1 MKTASLLI
9 SILFT
14 SVCLGQEVKIK
25 VLTPNQARLQETQ
38 SMAERIWEEQDRQK
52 EKELAKI
59 SAKAE
64 WYEFRKGT
72 KTAFKGK
79 FLAIEPG
86 KDIGMHPATGKPVFS
101 PALVIVQLENKKYLG
116 FPVKALNSK
125 DRVYIQGQLKER
137 NKKPVVKKTVQKTV
151 Q

>member
-1 MKTASLLI
+1 MKTTSLLI

-14 SVCLGQEVKIK
+14 SVCFGQEVKVK
-25 VLTPNQARLQETQ
+25 VQTENQVRLQETQ
-38 SMAERIWEEQDRQK
+38 NIAERIWEEQDRQK
-52 EKELAKI
+52 AQDLARI
-59 SAKAE
+59 STKAE

-79 FLAIEPG
+79 FLGIEPG

-101 PALVIVQLENKKYLG
+101 PALVIVQLENKKYLE

-137 NKKPVVKKTVQKTV
+137 NKKPVATKAVRK
-151 Q
+151 